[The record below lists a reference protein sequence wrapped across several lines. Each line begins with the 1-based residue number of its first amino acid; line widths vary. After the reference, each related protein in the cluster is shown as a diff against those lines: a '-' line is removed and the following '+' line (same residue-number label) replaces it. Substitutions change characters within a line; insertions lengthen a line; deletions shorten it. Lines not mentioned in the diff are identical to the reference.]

1 MRRGRLRKRGCVK
14 STMGPAVRGCMT
26 EDRTAAGCVAI
37 VDEDPVFRSLA
48 ASPLEQCGF
57 EVREFAAGEEAL
69 EFLRKQAPSLVLL
82 EVRLPGICGYEV
94 CRALRDEFGNDL
106 PIVFVSD
113 DRTERRDRIA
123 GLLVG
128 ADDYLAK
135 PVALDELV
143 ARVQALARR
152 RSPGEVPGS
161 VD

>member
-1 MRRGRLRKRGCVK
+1 MRRGRL
-14 STMGPAVRGCMT
+14 
-26 EDRTAAGCVAI
+26 
-37 VDEDPVFRSLA
+37 VFRSEA

-128 ADDYLAK
+128 ADDYLPK
-135 PVALDELV
+135 PVTLAAQPSRGSRSLHVEGV
-143 ARVQALARR
+143 AVLRRVVVGEISKDRADLARKPHGHG
-152 RSPGEVPGS
+152 SLLGEAGGVP
-161 VD
+161 VHLRQQ